1 MNMPGFQNPRS
12 ERDGVR
18 DRLADARGSTWRTS
32 AHSEL
37 LAWVWWLAT
46 IAWVCISE
54 GGGRHP
60 GSSSDERRHRFFR
73 AACIDKVFE
82 IPGGR
87 GKGQLSCSFLSI
99 LVFSTKRKKA
109 LGPSLSLSGVP
120 RSFFFFRFVDH
131 VPTSPKQ
138 PGGHIARTLKIAAA
152 QEARSCVP
160 WPHF

>member
-54 GGGRHP
+54 GGGGDIQAP
-60 GSSSDERRHRFFR
+60 AVTSAGIVS
-73 AACIDKVFE
+73 FE
-82 IPGGR
+82 LP
-87 GKGQLSCSFLSI
+87 
-99 LVFSTKRKKA
+99 A
-109 LGPSLSLSGVP
+109 
-120 RSFFFFRFVDH
+120 
-131 VPTSPKQ
+131 
-138 PGGHIARTLKIAAA
+138 
-152 QEARSCVP
+152 
-160 WPHF
+160 